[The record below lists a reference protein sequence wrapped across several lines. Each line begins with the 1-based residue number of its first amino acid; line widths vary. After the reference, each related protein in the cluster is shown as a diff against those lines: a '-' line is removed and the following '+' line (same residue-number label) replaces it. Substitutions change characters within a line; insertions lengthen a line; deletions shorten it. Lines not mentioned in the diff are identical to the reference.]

1 LNEHLSKDGLS
12 KRRSD
17 RVALVGW
24 LIVGVFALCAVFA
37 GFLAPYNYSAQSRF
51 EPSAPATRVHFSG
64 LTPIIHPRRVE
75 DPLRRTY
82 IEDTQ
87 VEFPVGFFVRGYS
100 YKLLGIAETDVHLFG
115 VRSTSGNA
123 STLSAD
129 ATRINLSDN
138 APRINLLG
146 TDQLGRDRFSRLLY
160 AIRFS
165 LIVASLG
172 VLIACLVGI
181 LIGGVSGYAGGVS
194 GSAGRLVDTVLMG
207 ATDAMLALPTL
218 ILILG
223 VRAAFPL
230 ELPTTRAAL
239 LLLLIFA
246 LTGWAEMARLTRGL
260 VLSLRKREYVV
271 AAAALGLSETRIL
284 FRHILPNI
292 LPSLRTRALLLLPTF
307 LLAEVALSYLGVG
320 LQEPEPSL
328 GNMLTAASDLDQLRS
343 QTFIVLS
350 PALAVLFFTLGVRL
364 IGRSERV

>member
-1 LNEHLSKDGLS
+1 MNEHLFSDGFT
-12 KRRSD
+12 RWRTD
-17 RVALVGW
+17 RAAVFGW
-24 LIVGVFALCAVFA
+24 LVIGLFAWCAVFA
-37 GFLAPYNYSAQSRF
+37 GFLAPYDHSAQSRF
-51 EPSAPATRVHFSG
+51 EPSAPATRIHFSG

-82 IEDTQ
+82 TEDTS
-87 VEFPVGFFVRGYS
+87 VTFPLGWFVRGYS
-100 YKLLGIAETDVHLFG
+100 YNLLGIGETDIHLFG
-115 VRSTSGNA
+115 VRGA
-123 STLSAD
+123 PG
-129 ATRINLSDN
+129 

-165 LIVASLG
+165 FIVALFG
-172 VLIACLVGI
+172 ALVACLVGI
-181 LIGGVSGYAGGVS
+181 LIGGVSGYAG
-194 GSAGRLVDTVLMG
+194 RFMDTFLMG
-207 ATDAMLALPTL
+207 VTDAMLALPTL

-230 ELPTTRAAL
+230 ELPMFRAAL

-246 LTGWAEMARLTRGL
+246 LTGWADMARLTRGL
-260 VLSLRKREYVV
+260 VLSMRKREFVV
-271 AAAALGLSETRIL
+271 AAVALGVTQKRVL

-343 QTFIVLS
+343 QPFSVLS
-350 PALAVLFFTLGVRL
+350 PALAVLLFTLGVRL
-364 IGRSERV
+364 IGRSKRV

>member
-1 LNEHLSKDGLS
+1 MNEHLTRDGFT
-12 KRRSD
+12 RRRTN
-17 RVALVGW
+17 RVAVFGW
-24 LIVGVFALCAVFA
+24 LVIVVFALAAVLA
-37 GFLAPYNYSAQSRF
+37 DFLAPYDHSAQSRF
-51 EPSAPATRVHFSG
+51 EPSAPATTIDFNG
-64 LTPIIHPRRVE
+64 LRPVIYSRRVE

-82 IEDTQ
+82 TEDRS
-87 VEFPVGFFVRGYS
+87 VAYPVVFFVRGHS

-115 VRSTSGNA
+115 VSSTSG
-123 STLSAD
+123 
-129 ATRINLSDN
+129 I

-146 TDQLGRDRFSRLLY
+146 TDLLGRDRFSRLLY
-160 AIRFS
+160 AVRFS
-165 LIVASLG
+165 LVVALIG
-172 VLIACLVGI
+172 VLVACLVGF
-181 LIGGVSGYAGGVS
+181 LIGGVSGYAG
-194 GSAGRLVDTVLMG
+194 RIVDTFLMG
-207 ATDAMLALPTL
+207 VTDAMLALPTL

-230 ELPTTRAAL
+230 ELPMIRAAL

-260 VLSLRKREYVV
+260 VLSLRNREFVV
-271 AAAALGLSETRIL
+271 AAIALGVSQTRVL

-292 LPSLRTRALLLLPTF
+292 LPSLRIRAFLLLPSF

-343 QTFIVLS
+343 QPFSVLS
-350 PALAVLFFTLGVRL
+350 PALAVLLFTLGVRL

>member
-1 LNEHLSKDGLS
+1 MSEYLSRDGFS
-12 KRRSD
+12 KRRTD
-17 RVALVGW
+17 RVAVFGW
-24 LIVGVFALCAVFA
+24 LVIGLFALCAVFA
-37 GFLAPYNYSAQSRF
+37 SFLAPYDHSAQSRS
-51 EPSAPATRVHFSG
+51 EPSAPATTIHFSG
-64 LTPIIHPRRVE
+64 LTPIVHPRRVE

-82 IEDTQ
+82 TEDTSLA
-87 VEFPVGFFVRGYS
+87 FPVTLFVRGSS
-100 YKLLGIAETDVHLFG
+100 YKLLGIGETDVHLFG
-115 VRSTSGNA
+115 VRSTSG
-123 STLSAD
+123 
-129 ATRINLSDN
+129 I
-138 APRINLLG
+138 APKINLLG

-160 AIRFS
+160 AVRFS
-165 LIVASLG
+165 LIVTLIG
-172 VLIACLVGI
+172 VLVACLVGI
-181 LIGGVSGYAGGVS
+181 SIGGVSGYAG
-194 GSAGRLVDTVLMG
+194 RLVDTLLMG

-230 ELPTTRAAL
+230 ELPMTRAAL
-239 LLLLIFA
+239 LLVLIFA

-260 VLSLRKREYVV
+260 VLSLRKREFVV
-271 AAAALGLSETRIL
+271 AAVALGLSQTKVL

-343 QTFIVLS
+343 QTFSVLS

-364 IGRSERV
+364 IGRSERA

>member
-1 LNEHLSKDGLS
+1 LNEHLSGNGFTKRRTDRLAVFGWLVIGLFGLS
-12 KRRSD
+12 
-17 RVALVGW
+17 
-24 LIVGVFALCAVFA
+24 AVFT
-37 GFLAPYNYSAQSRF
+37 GFLAPYDHSAQSRS
-51 EPSAPATRVHFSG
+51 EPSAAATTIHFSG

-82 IEDTQ
+82 TEDTS
-87 VEFPVGFFVRGYS
+87 VAFPVEFFVRGYS
-100 YKLLGIAETDVHLFG
+100 YKLLGIGETDVHLFG
-115 VRSTSGNA
+115 VRS
-123 STLSAD
+123 STEG
-129 ATRINLSDN
+129 I
-138 APRINLLG
+138 APRIHLLG

-160 AIRFS
+160 AVRFS
-165 LIVASLG
+165 LIVASSG
-172 VLIACLVGI
+172 VLVACLVGI
-181 LIGGVSGYAGGVS
+181 LIGGVSGYAG
-194 GSAGRLVDTVLMG
+194 RLVDMFLMG

-230 ELPTTRAAL
+230 ELPMTRAAL
-239 LLLLIFA
+239 LLLLIFG

-260 VLSLRKREYVV
+260 VLSLRNREFVV
-271 AAAALGLSETRIL
+271 AAVALGVGQTRVL

-292 LPSLRTRALLLLPTF
+292 LPSLRTRAFLLLPTF

-343 QTFIVLS
+343 QPFSVLS

-364 IGRSERV
+364 IGRSERS

>member
-1 LNEHLSKDGLS
+1 
-12 KRRSD
+12 
-17 RVALVGW
+17 VFFGW
-24 LIVGVFALCAVFA
+24 LIVGVFALSAIFA
-37 GFLAPYNYSAQSRF
+37 GFLAPYDYSAQSRT
-51 EPSAPATRVHFSG
+51 EPSAPATTIHFNG
-64 LTPIIHPRRVE
+64 LTPIIHARRVE
-75 DPLRRTY
+75 DALRRTY
-82 IEDTQ
+82 TEDTS
-87 VEFPVGFFVRGYS
+87 VAFPVGFFVRGYS

-115 VRSTSGNA
+115 VESTSG
-123 STLSAD
+123 
-129 ATRINLSDN
+129 I

-160 AIRFS
+160 AVRFS
-165 LIVASLG
+165 LVVASIG
-172 VLIACLVGI
+172 VLVACLVGI
-181 LIGGVSGYAGGVS
+181 LIGGVSGYAG
-194 GSAGRLVDTVLMG
+194 RLVDTFLMG

-230 ELPTTRAAL
+230 ELPMTRAAL
-239 LLLLIFA
+239 LLVLIFA

-260 VLSLRKREYVV
+260 VLSFRKREFVV
-271 AAAALGLSETRIL
+271 AAIALGVSQTRVL

-343 QTFIVLS
+343 QAFSVLS

-364 IGRSERV
+364 IGRGEPTS

>member
-1 LNEHLSKDGLS
+1 MNEHLSRYGFT
-12 KRRSD
+12 RRRTD
-17 RVALVGW
+17 RVAVFGW
-24 LIVGVFALCAVFA
+24 LVIGLFALCAVFA
-37 GFLAPYNYSAQSRF
+37 GFLAPYDHSAQSRF
-51 EPSAPATRVHFSG
+51 EPSAPATTIHFNG

-82 IEDTQ
+82 TEDMS
-87 VEFPVGFFVRGYS
+87 VAFPVGLFVRGSS
-100 YKLLGIAETDVHLFG
+100 YNLLGIAKTDVHLFG
-115 VRSTSGNA
+115 VSSTSG
-123 STLSAD
+123 T
-129 ATRINLSDN
+129 

-165 LIVASLG
+165 FIVTLMG
-172 VLIACLVGI
+172 VLVACLVGI
-181 LIGGVSGYAGGVS
+181 SIGGVSGYAGRS
-194 GSAGRLVDTVLMG
+194 MDTFLMG
-207 ATDAMLALPTL
+207 VTDAMLALPAL

-230 ELPTTRAAL
+230 ELPMTRAAL

-260 VLSLRKREYVV
+260 VLSLRQREFVV
-271 AAAALGLSETRIL
+271 AAIALGVSQKRVL

-343 QTFIVLS
+343 QPFSVLS
-350 PALAVLFFTLGVRL
+350 PALAVLLFTLGVRL
-364 IGRSERV
+364 IGRREQRY

>member
-1 LNEHLSKDGLS
+1 MNKHLSRDGFS
-12 KRRSD
+12 KRRTD

-24 LIVGVFALCAVFA
+24 LVVGLFALAAVFA
-37 GFLAPYNYSAQSRF
+37 GFLAPYNHSAQSRF
-51 EPSAPATRVHFSG
+51 EPSAPATRIHLSG

-82 IEDTQ
+82 TEDTS
-87 VEFPVGFFVRGYS
+87 VAFPVGFFVRGFS
-100 YKLLGIAETDVHLFG
+100 YKSLGLADTDLHLFG
-115 VRSTSGNA
+115 VKSTSG
-123 STLSAD
+123 D
-129 ATRINLSDN
+129 

-165 LIVASLG
+165 LLVASIG
-172 VLIACLVGI
+172 VLVACLVGI
-181 LIGGVSGYAGGVS
+181 LIGGVSGYAG
-194 GSAGRLVDTVLMG
+194 RLVDTILMG

-230 ELPTTRAAL
+230 ELPTIRAAL
-239 LLLLIFA
+239 LLLIIFG
-246 LTGWAEMARLTRGL
+246 LTGWADMARLTRGL
-260 VLSLRKREYVV
+260 VRSLRQREFVV
-271 AAAALGLSETRIL
+271 AAVALGVSQTRIL

-292 LPSLRTRALLLLPTF
+292 LPTLRTRALLLVPTF

-343 QTFIVLS
+343 QPFSVLS
-350 PALAVLFFTLGVRL
+350 PALAVLLFTLGLRL
-364 IGRSERV
+364 IGRRERA

>member
-1 LNEHLSKDGLS
+1 MNEYLSRHGYT
-12 KRRSD
+12 KRRTD
-17 RVALVGW
+17 RVAVFGW
-24 LIVGVFALCAVFA
+24 LVIALFALSAVVA
-37 GFLAPYNYSAQSRF
+37 GFLAPYDPSAQSRF
-51 EPSAPATRVHFSG
+51 EPSAPATTIHFSG
-64 LTPIIHPRRVE
+64 LTPIIYPRRVE

-82 IEDTQ
+82 TEDTS
-87 VEFPVGFFVRGYS
+87 VAVPVGFFVRGYS
-100 YKLLGIAETDVHLFG
+100 YKLLGIGETNLHLFG
-115 VRSTSGNA
+115 IRSTSG
-123 STLSAD
+123 
-129 ATRINLSDN
+129 I

-160 AIRFS
+160 AVRFS
-165 LIVASLG
+165 LIVASIG
-172 VLIACLVGI
+172 VLVACIIGI
-181 LIGGVSGYAGGVS
+181 LIGGVSGYAG
-194 GSAGRLVDTVLMG
+194 RLVDTILMG

-230 ELPTTRAAL
+230 ELPMTRAAL

-260 VLSLRKREYVV
+260 VLSLRQREFVV
-271 AAAALGLSETRIL
+271 AAVALGVSQRRIL

-292 LPSLRTRALLLLPTF
+292 LPSLRTRAFLLLPTF

-343 QTFIVLS
+343 QPFSVLS
-350 PALAVLFFTLGVRL
+350 PALAVLLFTLGVRL
-364 IGRSERV
+364 IGRRERD

>member
-1 LNEHLSKDGLS
+1 MSEHPSSYGFT
-12 KRRSD
+12 RRRID
-17 RVALVGW
+17 RVAVVGW
-24 LIVGVFALCAVFA
+24 LVIGLFALSAVFA
-37 GFLAPYNYSAQSRF
+37 GFLAPYDYAAQSRA
-51 EPSAPATRVHFSG
+51 EPSAPATRIHFNG
-64 LTPIIHPRRVE
+64 LTLIIHSRRVE
-75 DPLRRTY
+75 DALRRTY
-82 IEDTQ
+82 TEDTS
-87 VEFPVGFFVRGYS
+87 VAFPVGFLVRGYS

-115 VRSTSGNA
+115 VRSTSG
-123 STLSAD
+123 
-129 ATRINLSDN
+129 I
-138 APRINLLG
+138 APRINILG

-160 AIRFS
+160 AVRFS
-165 LIVASLG
+165 LMVALSA

-181 LIGGVSGYAGGVS
+181 LIGGVSGYAG
-194 GSAGRLVDTVLMG
+194 RLMDTFLMG

-230 ELPTTRAAL
+230 ELPMTRAAL

-260 VLSLRKREYVV
+260 VLSLRKREFVV
-271 AAAALGLSETRIL
+271 AAIALGVSQTRVL

-292 LPSLRTRALLLLPTF
+292 LPSLRTQAFLLLPTF

-343 QTFIVLS
+343 QPFSVLS
-350 PALAVLFFTLGVRL
+350 PALAVLLFTLGVRL
-364 IGRSERV
+364 IGRSQRT